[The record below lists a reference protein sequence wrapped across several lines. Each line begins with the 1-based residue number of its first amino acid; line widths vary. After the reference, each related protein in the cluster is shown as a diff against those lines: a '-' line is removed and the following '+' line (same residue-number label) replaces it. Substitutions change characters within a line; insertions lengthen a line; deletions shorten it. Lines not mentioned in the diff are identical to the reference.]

1 MKGVADFILAIMNYS
16 GGEYTPAD
24 IERMI
29 MLVDAY
35 EDDPKRPEFKLI
47 NLPPKDVEYEDD

>member
-16 GGEYTPAD
+16 SGEYTPAE
-24 IERMI
+24 IERFI

-47 NLPPKDVEYEDD
+47 NLPPKEIEYEDD